1 MDELKEKK
9 KNKTLKTFFFFR
21 RKTQLHDGSLSFWE
35 QQQKYL
41 HLARLVKLFIS
52 TFHFSFIR
60 FKRRV
65 STGEALKLF
74 DECRQRA
81 EGCVLSEKKSF
92 SA

>member
-9 KNKTLKTFFFFR
+9 KKKLFFW

-35 QQQKYL
+35 QQQKHL

-52 TFHFSFIR
+52 TFHFFFLR

-65 STGEALKLF
+65 NTGEGLKLF
-74 DECRQRA
+74 DECRQ
-81 EGCVLSEKKSF
+81 S
-92 SA
+92 